1 MTRILFLEPAFVE
14 GFPPTMDP
22 GVLYISIGY
31 RTCGH
36 LCCCG
41 CGQEVI
47 TPLSPAQWSITYDG
61 ETISVT
67 PSIGNWALPC
77 QSHYW
82 ICNGKVSW
90 SRRYSAAE
98 IADNRERDRRQLA
111 QEADLSAPTL
121 LARLRHRLIPWRR

>member
-1 MTRILFLEPAFVE
+1 
-14 GFPPTMDP
+14 MDA
-22 GVLYISIGY
+22 GVLYVSIPY

-41 CGQEVI
+41 CGHEVV

-61 ETISVT
+61 ENVSLA

-77 QSHYW
+77 RSHYW
-82 ICNGKVSW
+82 IHDGRVRW

-98 IADNRERDRRQLA
+98 ITQNRDRDRRLLDQNTA
-111 QEADLSAPTL
+111 EHRPGPPT
-121 LARLRHRLIPWRR
+121 RLRRLLQWWRR

>member
-1 MTRILFLEPAFVE
+1 
-14 GFPPTMDP
+14 MDS
-22 GVLYISIGY
+22 GLLYVSIPY

-41 CGQEVI
+41 CGHEVV

-61 ETISVT
+61 ENVSLT

-77 QSHYW
+77 RSHYW
-82 ICNGKVSW
+82 IHDGRVRW

-98 IADNRERDRRQLA
+98 IAQNRDRDRR
-111 QEADLSAPTL
+111 L
-121 LARLRHRLIPWRR
+121 LARDSEAQARGAGQAASPPAVVALVGQRAGHATLGHRPVEHR